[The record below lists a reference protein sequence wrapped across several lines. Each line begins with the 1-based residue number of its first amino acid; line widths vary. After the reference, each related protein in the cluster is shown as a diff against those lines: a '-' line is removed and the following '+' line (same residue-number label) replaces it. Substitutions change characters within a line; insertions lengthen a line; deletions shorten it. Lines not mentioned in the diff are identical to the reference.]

1 MRVLSKVS
9 KWAAFAIAVLVLT
22 PVMPDV
28 AGVSGTTAAYA
39 ATASRIV
46 VNGNKRVE
54 EETIR
59 SYLTIKPGE
68 SYGAADIDASLKSL
82 FATGLFSDV
91 RIAPSGGSLV
101 VNVVENPTINRVNFE
116 GNKKLKDAA
125 LLGLVESK
133 PRSVLTRAKVQGD
146 TQRILE
152 GYRRSGRFNA
162 HVEPK
167 IIELG
172 DGRVNLVFEIDEGE
186 KTAVARI
193 NFIGNKA
200 YSDGKLRDVVQTA
213 QKNWLSFL
221 KNTDTYDPD
230 RLAADQERLRRF
242 YLNHGY
248 ADFRVVSA
256 VADLDRERNIF
267 FVTFTLD
274 EGEKYTYGDVII
286 DTALAEIDVD
296 EMGRTARTKAGKTY
310 SAEEVEK
317 TLEDLTIAAAERG
330 YAFVQVRPRGE
341 RDYDNRTISLTYTI
355 DEGPRVYVERIEV
368 RGNTRTRDYVIRREF
383 DLGEGDAYN
392 RVLVDRAQ
400 RRLND
405 LGFFET
411 VNISTAPG
419 SAPDRVVLM
428 VDVVEKATGE
438 LSFGIGYSTGDG
450 VIGDVRLS
458 ERNFLGRGQYVKV
471 AVGGG
476 EDKRTVDISFTEPY
490 FLGQR
495 ISAGFDGYRRVVGNN
510 DTYSYDS
517 DTIGGGIRFG
527 FPISEHLGLQVN
539 YQLFKQEITIPAVL
553 KNGAAGDG
561 EASLA
566 LKQAEGDTIVSSAGY
581 SLVWDSR
588 DSKSDPRFGYYGEL
602 TQDFAGIGG
611 DVRYVRTTVEGRAYR
626 ELVPDWGI
634 VRVLKAK
641 GGMINGIGGDDVRIM
656 DSFFKGGE
664 TIRGFDSSGYGP
676 RDLTPGSNGDALG
689 GTVFWSATAEL
700 QFPIWGLPPE
710 LGLRGAV
717 FADAGS
723 LYDVGDIGTLN
734 PGNVADSSAIRS
746 SVGGSIIWKSPFGPL
761 RADFAH
767 ATSKEW
773 YDQRQ
778 VFRFSGG
785 TNF

>member
-1 MRVLSKVS
+1 M
-9 KWAAFAIAVLVLT
+9 
-22 PVMPDV
+22 
-28 AGVSGTTAAYA
+28 
-39 ATASRIV
+39 
-46 VNGNKRVE
+46 NGNRRVE
-54 EETIR
+54 EETVR
-59 SYLTIKPGE
+59 SYLTIKPGQ
-68 SYGAADIDASLKSL
+68 SYGTADIDESLKAL

-101 VNVVENPTINRVNFE
+101 VTVVENPTINRVSFE
-116 GNKKLKDAA
+116 GNKKLKDEA
-125 LLGLVESK
+125 LLSIVESK

-146 TQRILE
+146 TQRLLE
-152 GYRRSGRFNA
+152 GYRRSGRFGA

-167 IIELG
+167 VIELD
-172 DGRVNLVFEIDEGE
+172 DGRVNLVFEIDEGD

-193 NFIGNKA
+193 NFIGNRS

-213 QKNWLSFL
+213 QKNWLSWL

-274 EGEKYTYGDVII
+274 EGEKYTYGDIVV
-286 DTALAEIDVD
+286 DSALSEIDAGS
-296 EMGRTARTKAGKTY
+296 MASSARTRTGKTY

-317 TLEDLTIAAAERG
+317 TLEDLTIAAAEKG

-341 RDYDNRTISLTYTI
+341 RDYENHTISLTYTI
-355 DEGPRVYVERIEV
+355 DEGPRVYVERIDI
-368 RGNTRTRDYVIRREF
+368 RGNSRTRDYVIRREI

-392 RVLVDRAQ
+392 RVLVDRAE
-400 RRLND
+400 RRLNE
-405 LGFFET
+405 LGFFES
-411 VNISTAPG
+411 VSVSTSPG
-419 SAPDRVVLM
+419 TAPDRIVLN

-438 LSFGIGYSTGDG
+438 LSFGVGYSTGDG

-458 ERNFLGRGQYVKV
+458 ERNFLGRGQYVKLQ
-471 AVGGG
+471 VGGG
-476 EDKRTVDISFTEPY
+476 ENKRTIDFSFTEPY

-495 ISAGFDGYRRVVGNN
+495 ISAGFDAYRRISESSS
-510 DTYSYDS
+510 TYSYDS
-517 DTIGGGIRFG
+517 ETTGGGIRFG
-527 FPISEHLGLQVN
+527 FPITDHLGLQVN
-539 YQLFKQEITIPAVL
+539 YQIFRQEITIPAAL
-553 KNGAAGDG
+553 KNNVASDG

-566 LKQAEGDTIVSSAGY
+566 LKQAEGKTIVSSVGY
-581 SLVWDSR
+581 SLVYDTR
-588 DSKSDPRFGYYGEL
+588 DNKLDPRFGYYADL
-602 TQDFAGIGG
+602 TQDFAGVGG
-611 DVRYVRTTVEGRAYR
+611 DVRYVKTTVEARAYR

-634 VRVLKAK
+634 VGVVKAK
-641 GGMINGIGGDDVRIM
+641 GGMINGLGSDDVRIM

-664 TIRGFDSSGYGP
+664 TIRGFDSAGYGP
-676 RDLTPGSNGDALG
+676 RDLTKGSNGDALG
-689 GTVFWSATAEL
+689 GTMFWSATAEL

-734 PGNVADSSAIRS
+734 PANVADDSSVRS

-761 RADFAH
+761 RADFAY
-767 ATSKEW
+767 ATSKED
-773 YDQRQ
+773 YDQTQ
-778 VFRFSGG
+778 IFRFSGG